1 TLASGEPS
9 IPRARH
15 RFAILPTR
23 LAPWETAP
31 ATSPR
36 ATAPAK
42 GRGPSAGGAPRSLVV
57 GGLRGGRSVALGRG
71 DPGDVL
77 GDVAGER
84 LRGQPDVGED
94 LGARGV
100 VEELLRDAERADRDV
115 DLGVAQEAGD
125 GVAHGAGAAVVLGD
139 GDQGVLAGE
148 VEQRRVERL
157 HPPRVD
163 DRDPDAL
170 R

>member
-1 TLASGEPS
+1 MGVRCEGRGGCAGSGRTRAVISARPPRPSPTSGGCCRRRASSVRTSRPRRSPPATPRSGERGTGS
-9 IPRARH
+9 ATR
-15 RFAILPTR
+15 PTR
-23 LAPWETAP
+23 LAPSETAP

-42 GRGPSAGGAPRSLVV
+42 GRGPSGGGGLRWLVV
-57 GGLRGGRSVALGRG
+57 GGLGGGRGVARGRG

-84 LRGQPDVGED
+84 LRGQPDVGQD

-115 DLGVAQEAGD
+115 
-125 GVAHGAGAAVVLGD
+125 
-139 GDQGVLAGE
+139 
-148 VEQRRVERL
+148 
-157 HPPRVD
+157 
-163 DRDPDAL
+163 
-170 R
+170 